1 MEVAH
6 PALRLADVFD
16 GLGVLDEALCS
27 GIDPHGPNAGVGI
40 ERIGVRAKR
49 FADVVLEQAMDQDH
63 VSSGEFLP
71 AGHLLPYELAVVNDE
86 LDVEALH
93 AAAGLALAAVGLL
106 DVAQPL
112 AEGEIRLLD
121 RILHERPIDLVRERV
136 NEGRVAFE
144 FGKAERRAQRPD
156 QRVHDVGD
164 DVLGVV
170 EFDPGHEVRV
180 AGYVGDHETSR
191 FSLRKH

>member
-1 MEVAH
+1 
-6 PALRLADVFD
+6 
-16 GLGVLDEALCS
+16 
-27 GIDPHGPNAGVGI
+27 
-40 ERIGVRAKR
+40 
-49 FADVVLEQAMDQDH
+49 MDQDH

-71 AGHLLPYELAVVNDE
+71 AGHPLPDELAVVNDE

-93 AAAGLALAAVGLL
+93 AAAGLALAAVGPA

-121 RILHERPIDLVRERV
+121 QILHERPVDLVGERV

-144 FGKAERRAQRPD
+144 LGEAERGPQRPH
-156 QRVHDVGD
+156 QRIHDVGD

-170 EFDPGHEVRV
+170 EFDAGHEVRV
-180 AGYVGDHETSR
+180 AGNVGDRETGR
-191 FSLRKH
+191 FCGWKHRKPRTRRPRGAADGRPRRLDLAKS